1 MTSCDGE
8 AGAILGMR
16 ECSGYSFV
24 RNLARFKLK
33 EKTMG
38 KKHVRR
44 ENSKKKMI
52 VVILCLTGMAVFM
65 AMLAGIN
72 IDTIKAGPVSVS
84 GTTGMLGTKIA
95 RLVRKQKVLIA
106 TIICI
111 CVLTISV
118 AVVVGK
124 KLECNKEKVRQ
135 REKTERTQIAETEKT
150 KRVSEV
156 EKTKQL
162 ELILKYKEKIEEKN
176 KVLAPIIDINERKSN
191 S

>member
-1 MTSCDGE
+1 
-8 AGAILGMR
+8 
-16 ECSGYSFV
+16 
-24 RNLARFKLK
+24 
-33 EKTMG
+33 MG

-52 VVILCLTGMAVFM
+52 VVILCLTGMAVFI
-65 AMLAGIN
+65 AMLVGIN

-176 KVLAPIIDINERKSN
+176 KEKNKVLAPIIDINERKSN